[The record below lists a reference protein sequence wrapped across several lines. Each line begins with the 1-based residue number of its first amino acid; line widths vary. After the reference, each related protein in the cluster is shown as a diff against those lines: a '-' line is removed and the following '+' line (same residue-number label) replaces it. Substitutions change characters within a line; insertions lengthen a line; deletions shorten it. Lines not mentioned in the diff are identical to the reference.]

1 MQVEL
6 LRQDIDLLR
15 QDVEL
20 LRQDVEPLRQ
30 DVELLR
36 QDVDLLRQDVEL
48 LRQDIVNILIEHAG
62 HAQGDPLARRRQE
75 RTLPGWSLD
84 DNALKM
90 SLHGEALFH
99 EQILSKN
106 NKCG

>member
-1 MQVEL
+1 MQVAARLLLKRGALVNMQVEL

-20 LRQDVEPLRQ
+20 LRQDVE
-30 DVELLR
+30 LLR
-36 QDVDLLRQDVEL
+36 QDV
-48 LRQDIVNILIEHAG
+48 VNILIEHAG